1 MIKVAVTGNIGSG
14 KSEFI
19 NFISKLGLYY
29 ISSDV
34 IISNLYKDFK
44 TRSII
49 LQKLNLNEKNYK
61 QEIISNIHN
70 EIFNRQLKKAIYPFL
85 YSKKKILSQKH
96 KTYQPIFYEVPLL
109 YEENLSHD
117 YNITVLIKA
126 DINKRRQRVLNR
138 GVSRNYF
145 TLMNSKQI
153 NENIKKNKS
162 TFTLDNNGSILNLRL
177 NIIKLLNKL

>member
-19 NFISKLGLYY
+19 NFISRLGFFY
-29 ISSDV
+29 ISSDEV
-34 IISNLYKDFK
+34 ISNLYKDIK
-44 TRSII
+44 VRSKII
-49 LQKLNLNEKNYK
+49 QKLGLDEKSYK
-61 QEIISNIHN
+61 QEIIKNIHN
-70 EIFNRQLKKAIYPFL
+70 EVFNRQLKKIIYPFL

-109 YEENLSHD
+109 YEENLSRD
-117 YNITVLIKA
+117 YNVTVFIKA

-138 GVSRNYF
+138 GASRNYF

-177 NIIKLLNKL
+177 NIIKLLNEL

>member
-19 NFISKLGLYY
+19 NFITKLGFYY

-34 IISNLYKDFK
+34 IISNLYKDVK

-61 QEIISNIHN
+61 QEILNKIHN
-70 EIFNRQLKKAIYPFL
+70 EVFNRQLKKVIYPFL
-85 YSKKKILSQKH
+85 YSKKKLLFQKH

-109 YEENLSHD
+109 HEENLSRD
-117 YNITVLIKA
+117 YNVTIFIKA

-138 GVSRNYF
+138 GVSKSYF

-153 NENIKKNKS
+153 NENVKKIKS
-162 TFTLDNNGSILNLRL
+162 TFTLNNNGSILNLRL
-177 NIIKLLNKL
+177 NIIKLLNEL

>member
-19 NFISKLGLYY
+19 NFISKLGFYY

-34 IISNLYKDFK
+34 IISNLYKDDK

-49 LQKLNLNEKNYK
+49 LQKLDLNEKNYK
-61 QEIISNIHN
+61 QEIINKIHN
-70 EIFNRQLKKAIYPFL
+70 EVFNRRLKKVIYPFL
-85 YSKKKILSQKH
+85 YSKKKTLTQKH

-109 YEENLSHD
+109 YEENLFHD
-117 YNITVLIKA
+117 YNVTVFIKA

-138 GVSRNYF
+138 GVSKNYF
-145 TLMNSKQI
+145 VLMNNKQI
-153 NENIKKNKS
+153 NENIKKIKS

-177 NIIKLLNKL
+177 NIIKLLNEL

>member
-1 MIKVAVTGNIGSG
+1 MTKVAVTGNIGSG

-19 NFISKLGLYY
+19 KFISKLGFYY
-29 ISSDV
+29 ISSDI
-34 IISNLYKDFK
+34 IISNLYKNFK

-70 EIFNRQLKKAIYPFL
+70 EIFNRQLKKVIYPFL

-109 YEENLSHD
+109 YEENLSRD
-117 YNITVLIKA
+117 YNVTVLIKA

-138 GVSRNYF
+138 GDSKDYF
-145 TLMNSKQI
+145 TLMNNKQI
-153 NENIKKNKS
+153 KENIKKIKS
-162 TFTLDNNGSILNLRL
+162 TFTLDNNSSILNLRL
-177 NIIKLLNKL
+177 NIIKLLNEL

>member
-19 NFISKLGLYY
+19 NFISKLGFYY

-34 IISNLYKDFK
+34 IISSLYKDFK

-70 EIFNRQLKKAIYPFL
+70 EVFNRQLKKVIYPFL

-96 KTYQPIFYEVPLL
+96 KTYQPIFPVTATLIIFYQLTIDKSYHQFQYFFL
-109 YEENLSHD
+109 TKFQK
-117 YNITVLIKA
+117 TVLL
-126 DINKRRQRVLNR
+126 VLQALLIPLMILYY
-138 GVSRNYF
+138 VS
-145 TLMNSKQI
+145 
-153 NENIKKNKS
+153 
-162 TFTLDNNGSILNLRL
+162 
-177 NIIKLLNKL
+177 

>member
-1 MIKVAVTGNIGSG
+1 MIKVAITGNIGSG

-19 NFISKLGLYY
+19 NFITKLGFYY
-29 ISSDV
+29 ISSDAV
-34 IISNLYKDFK
+34 ISNIYNDAK

-49 LQKLNLNEKNYK
+49 LRKLNLNEINYK
-61 QEIISNIHN
+61 QEIINNMHN
-70 EIFNRQLKKAIYPFL
+70 EAFNRQLKKVIYPFL

-109 YEENLSHD
+109 YEENLSRD
-117 YNITVLIKA
+117 YNVTVLIKA

-138 GVSRNYF
+138 GVSKNYF

-177 NIIKLLNKL
+177 NIIKLLNEL

>member
-14 KSEFI
+14 KTEFI
-19 NFISKLGLYY
+19 NFISKLGFYY

-34 IISNLYKDFK
+34 IISNLYKDIK

-49 LQKLNLNEKNYK
+49 LQKLNLNKKNYK
-61 QEIISNIHN
+61 QEILNKIHK
-70 EIFNRQLKKAIYPFL
+70 EVFNRQLKKVLYPFL
-85 YSKKKILSQKH
+85 YSKKKLLSQKH

-109 YEENLSHD
+109 YEENLSRD
-117 YNITVLIKA
+117 YNVTIFIKA

-138 GVSRNYF
+138 GVNKNYF
-145 TLMNSKQI
+145 TLMNNKQI
-153 NENIKKNKS
+153 NENIKKIKS

-177 NIIKLLNKL
+177 NIIKLLNEL

>member
-1 MIKVAVTGNIGSG
+1 MIKIAVTGNIGSG

-19 NFISKLGLYY
+19 NFISKLGFYY

-34 IISNLYKDFK
+34 IISNLYKDII

-49 LQKLNLNEKNYK
+49 LQKLDLNEKNYK
-61 QEIISNIHN
+61 QEILNKIHN
-70 EIFNRQLKKAIYPFL
+70 EVFNRQLKKVIYPLLF
-85 YSKKKILSQKH
+85 SKKKRLSQKH
-96 KTYQPIFYEVPLL
+96 KTHQPIFYEVPLL
-109 YEENLSHD
+109 YEENLSRD
-117 YNITVLIKA
+117 YNATVFIKA

-138 GVSRNYF
+138 GVSKDYF

-162 TFTLDNNGSILNLRL
+162 TFTLENNSSILNLRL
-177 NIIKLLNKL
+177 NVIKLLNEL

>member
-1 MIKVAVTGNIGSG
+1 MIKIAVTGNIGSG

-19 NFISKLGLYY
+19 NFISKLGFYY

-34 IISNLYKDFK
+34 IISNLYKDII
-44 TRSII
+44 TRGII
-49 LQKLNLNEKNYK
+49 LQKLDLNEKNYK
-61 QEIISNIHN
+61 QEILNKIHN
-70 EIFNRQLKKAIYPFL
+70 EVFNRQLKKVIYPLLF
-85 YSKKKILSQKH
+85 SKKKRLSQKH
-96 KTYQPIFYEVPLL
+96 KTHRPIFYEVPLL
-109 YEENLSHD
+109 YEENLSRD
-117 YNITVLIKA
+117 YNVTVFIKA

-138 GVSRNYF
+138 GVSNNYF

>member
-19 NFISKLGLYY
+19 NFISKLGFYF

-70 EIFNRQLKKAIYPFL
+70 EVFNRKLKKVIYPFL
-85 YSKKKILSQKH
+85 YSKKKFYLKNIKH
-96 KTYQPIFYEVPLL
+96 I
-109 YEENLSHD
+109 NL
-117 YNITVLIKA
+117 
-126 DINKRRQRVLNR
+126 
-138 GVSRNYF
+138 YF
-145 TLMNSKQI
+145 TRYHCFMRKIYLTITTLLFSLKQI
-153 NENIKKNKS
+153 
-162 TFTLDNNGSILNLRL
+162 
-177 NIIKLLNKL
+177 

>member
-19 NFISKLGLYY
+19 SFISKLGFYY
-29 ISSDV
+29 ISSDEV
-34 IISNLYKDFK
+34 ISNLYKDVK

-61 QEIISNIHN
+61 QEIINKLHY
-70 EIFNRQLKKAIYPFL
+70 EKFNRQLKKVIYPFL

-109 YEENLSHD
+109 YEENLSRD
-117 YNITVLIKA
+117 YNVTILIKA

-138 GVSRNYF
+138 GVSKNYF

-162 TFTLDNNGSILNLRL
+162 TFTLDNNGSILNLLL
-177 NIIKLLNKL
+177 NIIKLLNEL

>member
-19 NFISKLGLYY
+19 NFISKLGFYY

-34 IISNLYKDFK
+34 VISNLYKDSK

-70 EIFNRQLKKAIYPFL
+70 EVFNRQLKKVIYPFL

-109 YEENLSHD
+109 YEENLSRD
-117 YNITVLIKA
+117 YNVTVFIKA

-177 NIIKLLNKL
+177 NIIKLLNEL

>member
-1 MIKVAVTGNIGSG
+1 M
-14 KSEFI
+14 
-19 NFISKLGLYY
+19 
-29 ISSDV
+29 
-34 IISNLYKDFK
+34 
-44 TRSII
+44 
-49 LQKLNLNEKNYK
+49 
-61 QEIISNIHN
+61 
-70 EIFNRQLKKAIYPFL
+70 
-85 YSKKKILSQKH
+85 YSKKKFLSQKH

-109 YEENLSHD
+109 YEENLSRD
-117 YNITVLIKA
+117 YNVTVFIKA

-177 NIIKLLNKL
+177 NIIKLLNEL

>member
-70 EIFNRQLKKAIYPFL
+70 EVFNRQLKRVIYPFL
-85 YSKKKILSQKH
+85 YSKKKNFIS
-96 KTYQPIFYEVPLL
+96 KT
-109 YEENLSHD
+109 
-117 YNITVLIKA
+117 
-126 DINKRRQRVLNR
+126 
-138 GVSRNYF
+138 
-145 TLMNSKQI
+145 
-153 NENIKKNKS
+153 
-162 TFTLDNNGSILNLRL
+162 
-177 NIIKLLNKL
+177 